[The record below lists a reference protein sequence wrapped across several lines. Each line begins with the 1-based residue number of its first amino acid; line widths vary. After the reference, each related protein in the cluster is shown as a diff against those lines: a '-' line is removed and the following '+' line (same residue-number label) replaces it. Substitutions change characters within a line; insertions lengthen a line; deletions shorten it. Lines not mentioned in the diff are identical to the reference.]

1 MKILSKNVSIFT
13 SIVLFFASGCSD
25 QSKTTSIPS
34 AVTPPK
40 YFYIVTAPIDKE
52 QAELTRL
59 FFVNA
64 QANRSA
70 QTQII
75 TATNRY
81 TVAELCQGDSPA
93 FPVADQEVRNGSD
106 IKSVVDEPVKRI
118 EPIVKGNTS
127 CNVTPKVLT
136 RIVTNLKQASA
147 RGEKLVIIMQI
158 PWKAGQISNDV
169 LSPFKKELDEI
180 ARLNN
185 VEKVVLFGVDP
196 SGSDRIAGAFESFNN
211 KGEIRFMGATSNLEQ
226 ILAKMKQI
234 RSDVL
239 KK

>member
-1 MKILSKNVSIFT
+1 MRILSRSVCVAT
-13 SIVLFFASGCSD
+13 SILLFFATGCSPPA
-25 QSKTTSIPS
+25 KTTSVPS

-64 QANRSA
+64 QANRSS

-93 FPVADQEVRNGSD
+93 FPVADQEVRNSSD
-106 IKSVVDEPVKRI
+106 IKSVVGEPVKRI
-118 EPIVKGNTS
+118 ESIVKGETS
-127 CNVTPKVLT
+127 CNATSKALT
-136 RIVTNLKQASA
+136 RIVTNLKQASN

-158 PWKAGQISNDV
+158 PWKTSQISNEV
-169 LSPFKKELDEI
+169 LSQFKKGLDEI

-185 VEKVVLFGVDP
+185 VEKVVLFGVNP
-196 SGSDRIAGAFESFNN
+196 SGSDRIAGAFESFN
-211 KGEIRFMGATSNLEQ
+211 KAKIRFMGSTSNLEQ

-234 RSDVL
+234 RTDVL